1 MEKDLGM
8 VLNKYPKYF
17 NPYQYYWKLSKL
29 KLKYRDAKTNHEIG
43 TYNKILNE
51 EAPKA
56 QDFLQV
62 LRIKSTDFLKSLD
75 YSTRTANLQEDNS

>member
-1 MEKDLGM
+1 MEKGFR
-8 VLNKYPKYF
+8 YGIEQHPKYF

-62 LRIKSTDFLKSLD
+62 LE
-75 YSTRTANLQEDNS
+75 N